1 MGLRPMMTATV
12 WDGPFDLRP
21 FFDEQGLGHVRV
33 RTKAGD
39 VIWAQGD
46 SAEGLLYIESGW
58 IKIASVQASGRE
70 AVLGV
75 RRPGEIIGTRSLI
88 KHRPRLG
95 TASALTDGSILRID
109 RNRLAERLDREPE
122 FCKSLLLYLVSQHA
136 LDLERLIEQLTQ
148 PVEKRLAGM
157 LLRLEEGNCGNVH
170 PLSQSIL
177 ASMIGTT
184 RPRVSHFMNKFRRR
198 GYIDYNRSGHV
209 RVREEK
215 LKNVLAA

>member
-1 MGLRPMMTATV
+1 MNTATA
-12 WDGPFDLRP
+12 WEGPFDLRP
-21 FFDEQGLGHVRV
+21 YFNEPALGRVRV
-33 RTKAGD
+33 HLKAGD
-39 VIWAQGD
+39 VIWTQGD
-46 SAEGLLYIESGW
+46 IAESLLYIETGW
-58 IKIASVQASGRE
+58 IKITSVQSSGRE

-95 TASALTDGSILRID
+95 TASALTDGAILRID
-109 RNRLAERLDREPE
+109 RNRLVERLDREPD
-122 FCKSLLLYLVSQHA
+122 FCKALLAYLVSEHA
-136 LDLERLIEQLTQ
+136 LDLERMVEQLTQ

-157 LLRLEEGNCGNVH
+157 LLRLDGDSSSNAH
-170 PLSQSIL
+170 PLSQATL